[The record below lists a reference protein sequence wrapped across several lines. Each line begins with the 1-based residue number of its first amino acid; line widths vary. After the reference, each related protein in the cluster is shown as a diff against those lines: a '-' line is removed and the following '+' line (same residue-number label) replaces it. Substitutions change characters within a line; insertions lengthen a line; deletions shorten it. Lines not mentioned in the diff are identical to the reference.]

1 MAIKIITISLATA
14 FLTVGCVAFPDDG
27 YYDGRYD
34 RRDRGYDYRYDQD
47 RRYDRQR
54 WEYEQQRKR
63 LELERRKNIQQR
75 N

>member
-1 MAIKIITISLATA
+1 MHFSRRLC
-14 FLTVGCVAFPDDG
+14 GFPDDG

-54 WEYEQQRKR
+54 WEYEQQRKDWNWNVA
-63 LELERRKNIQQR
+63 KIFSSVTGNR
-75 N
+75 NGVGK